1 MEIKLEKAKESDA
14 KSIFDIQVKA
24 FMSSLEK
31 YKDLNTNPANETIDR
46 VITRINNPNG
56 GFYKILVGNDLA
68 GAICIYRKDKT
79 SEFWISPMF
88 ILPNLQGLGIAQK
101 AINLVEDMFPQAT
114 SWELAT
120 ILEEDRNCYLYEK
133 MGFTKTGLRKKLND
147 QTTLV
152 FYKKQSYL
160 NRT

>member
-1 MEIKLEKAKESDA
+1 
-14 KSIFDIQVKA
+14 
-24 FMSSLEK
+24 
-31 YKDLNTNPANETIDR
+31 
-46 VITRINNPNG
+46 
-56 GFYKILVGNDLA
+56 
-68 GAICIYRKDKT
+68 
-79 SEFWISPMF
+79 MF
-88 ILPNLQGLGIAQK
+88 ILPNLQGLGIAQR